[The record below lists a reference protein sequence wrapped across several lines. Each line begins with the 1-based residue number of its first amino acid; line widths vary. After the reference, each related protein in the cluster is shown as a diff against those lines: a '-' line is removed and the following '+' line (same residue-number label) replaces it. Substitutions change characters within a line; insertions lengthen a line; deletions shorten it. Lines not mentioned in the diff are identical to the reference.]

1 MNTRLFTVAKIQAG
15 STLQDFLAAKLGVSR
30 SRAKALIDDR
40 QVFVNTKRVWMARHP
55 LEQGDRIEVMDAE
68 RRSTPVGRSAVL
80 FEDAHYLVANKPSG
94 RLANGTDS
102 IEEDLRGSLGLP
114 ELKAV
119 HRLDRDTTGCLLF
132 AKRQEA
138 LDQAVEMFKDRR
150 VLKLYH
156 AIVAGRVPLATRVI
170 DVPIEGEAA
179 TTGLQ
184 ILDSTNV
191 ASHLKLKIETGR
203 THQIRRH
210 LESINHP
217 ILGDKTYGTW
227 NKLQQELRLVE
238 RQMLHA
244 ACLQFES
251 PFGGAVIRVESPLP
265 KDFLA
270 CLRRLRLT

>member
-1 MNTRLFTVAKIQAG
+1 M
-15 STLQDFLAAKLGVSR
+15 
-30 SRAKALIDDR
+30 
-40 QVFVNTKRVWMARHP
+40 
-55 LEQGDRIEVMDAE
+55 
-68 RRSTPVGRSAVL
+68 L
-80 FEDAHYLVANKPSG
+80 FEDDHYLVANKPSG
-94 RLANGTDS
+94 RLANGPDS
-102 IEEDLRGSLGLP
+102 LEENLRASLGIP
-114 ELKAV
+114 ELQAV

-138 LDQAVEMFKDRR
+138 LDPAVEMFKDRR

-156 AIVAGRVPLATRVI
+156 AIAAGRVPLSTRVI
-170 DVPIEGEAA
+170 DVPVDGESA
-179 TTGLQ
+179 TTSLQ
-184 ILDSTNV
+184 ILDSNAL

-203 THQIRRH
+203 THQIRKH

-227 NKLQQELRLVE
+227 NKLQRELRLVE

-251 PFGGAVIRVESPLP
+251 PYGGAVIRVESPLP
-265 KDFLA
+265 QDFLA